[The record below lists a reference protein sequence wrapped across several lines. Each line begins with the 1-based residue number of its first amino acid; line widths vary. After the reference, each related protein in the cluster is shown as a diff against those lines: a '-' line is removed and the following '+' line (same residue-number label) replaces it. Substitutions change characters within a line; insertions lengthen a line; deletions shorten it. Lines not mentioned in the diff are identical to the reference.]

1 MTLYQVIHCAWRVQP
16 WNQNMLAPW
25 KKSYDKPSSVTQF
38 CPILCDPMDYST
50 PGSLSIT
57 NSQSLLK
64 LMSIQSVLPSNH
76 LILCH
81 PLLLLPS
88 IFPASGSFPVSQI
101 FTSGNQSRQIN
112 LDSIIK
118 AEMSLWQMKVCIVKA
133 MVFSSS
139 HVWTWE
145 LNHKEG
151 WTVNN

>member
-1 MTLYQVIHCAWRVQP
+1 MKSKDV
-16 WNQNMLAPW
+16 APW
-25 KKSYDKPSSVTQF
+25 KKSYDKPSSVSQF

-64 LMSIQSVLPSNH
+64 LTSIQSVLPSNH

-112 LDSIIK
+112 LDSMLKGIDITLPTK
-118 AEMSLWQMKVCIVKA
+118 ICIVKLW
-133 MVFSSS
+133 FSQ
-139 HVWTWE
+139 
-145 LNHKEG
+145 
-151 WTVNN
+151 